1 MKSVRLA
8 LCAILAAAAL
18 TACEEK
24 IDVPGAGADGA
35 AATSG
40 AAGTGNTAA
49 PAKAPYANPI
59 DSAPIEPV
67 AVAAD
72 AVRVGTSLD
81 PSGAAAGAKP
91 AYSTADTLYA
101 SLSAKGRTGTAK
113 VYWTA
118 PNGLSAKEEQKAIS
132 GENVNFQFSRA
143 DGMKAG
149 KYNVEIDVDGVPA
162 GIVDITVQ

>member
-8 LCAILAAAAL
+8 LCAALAAVSLA
-18 TACEEK
+18 ACEEK
-24 IDVPGAGADGA
+24 IDAPVSD
-35 AATSG
+35 SG
-40 AAGTGNTAA
+40 APAADAASAA
-49 PAKAPYANPI
+49 PAPPPAPV
-59 DSAPIEPV
+59 DSPPVEPV

-72 AVRVGTSLD
+72 AVLVGTALD
-81 PSGAAAGAKP
+81 AAGAATGAKP
-91 AYSTADTLYA
+91 AYSTSDTVHA
-101 SLSAKGRTGTAK
+101 SLSAKGRSGTAK

-118 PNGLSAKEEQKAIS
+118 PNGLSAKEEEKPLS

-162 GIVDITVQ
+162 GIVDFTVQ

>member
-1 MKSVRLA
+1 MQSARLA
-8 LCAILAAAAL
+8 LCAILATFAL
-18 TACEEK
+18 AACEEK
-24 IDVPGAGADGA
+24 MDGPVADTGAPAADA
-35 AATSG
+35 A
-40 AAGTGNTAA
+40 NAA
-49 PAKAPYANPI
+49 PAPTPPAPVE
-59 DSAPIEPV
+59 SAPIEPV

-91 AYSTADTLYA
+91 AYSTADTVYA

-118 PNGLSAKEEQKAIS
+118 PNGLSAKEEEKPVA
-132 GENVNFQFSRA
+132 GDNVNFGFSRA

-162 GIVDITVQ
+162 GIVDFTVQ

>member
-1 MKSVRLA
+1 MQFARLA
-8 LCAILAAAAL
+8 LCAILATFAL
-18 TACEEK
+18 AACEEK
-24 IDVPGAGADGA
+24 MDGPVADTGAPAPAADA
-35 AATSG
+35 AS
-40 AAGTGNTAA
+40 AA
-49 PAKAPYANPI
+49 PAPPPAPV

-91 AYSTADTLYA
+91 AYSTADTVYA

-118 PNGLSAKEEQKAIS
+118 PNGLSAKEEEKALS
-132 GENVNFQFSRA
+132 GENVSFEFSRA

-162 GIVDITVQ
+162 GIVDFTVQ